1 MRAGQL
7 RHRVTFQKPG
17 TRIDDG
23 MGGGVLPF
31 VDVAEVHAAIEP
43 LSGREQLL
51 ASQLEAEVTHR
62 IRTRFYPGVK
72 PSWRVKFLDAELAAV
87 APDDDPT
94 PGLRLFDI
102 NSIIDPESRHREL
115 ELMCTELVD
124 W

>member
-1 MRAGQL
+1 
-7 RHRVTFQKPG
+7 
-17 TRIDDG
+17 
-23 MGGGVLPF
+23 MGGGALPF

-51 ASQLEAEVTHR
+51 ANQLEAVMTHR

-72 PSWRVKFLDAELAAV
+72 PSWRVKFIDAELAKV
-87 APDDDPT
+87 APDNDPT

-102 NSIIDPESRHREL
+102 ESIADPESRHREL